1 MPDDIYCIIRNVREL
16 CWQRGTYLVDGQM
29 HGMFLWSME
38 MTHKKTMINT
48 LLVAALFGGVNA
60 AQAADVPAGTKLADV
75 QQLVKGNGSEPATL
89 DPHKTEGTVESNIL
103 RDLFEGLV
111 ASGPKGEIL
120 PAMAE
125 SWETKD
131 NKNYVFHLRKD
142 AKWSNGDP
150 VTAHDFEFAFK
161 RAVDPKTA
169 SPYSWYLEI
178 PTIANA
184 SDIIAG
190 KKPADTLGVKA
201 VDDYTFEVQLE
212 KAVPYFV
219 SMLSHTTTYPVP
231 KKVIEKYGDKW
242 TQPGNM
248 VSNGAYKLKDWVVN
262 ERVDVERNPNYWN
275 NAKTV
280 INTVTYLPIQSTNAE
295 LNRYLAGEVDLTYNM
310 PIERFKQMKKEL
322 PNEVKVS
329 GYVGTYYYQY
339 NFKKKPFDDVRVRTA
354 LSYAIDRNV
363 IADKVMGKG
372 ETPGYTLVPDF
383 VDGFKPVAPEWSKLT
398 QADRDAK
405 AKALLTEAGFGPDK
419 PLKFE
424 LLYNTDDNHKKVAVA
439 VASMWKKLGVQVSL
453 VNQEWKTYLETKKQ
467 GQFDVGRAGW
477 IADYNEASSML
488 DLMQTTHGNND
499 GKYSNPTFDKLMNES
514 RNQVDADARN
524 KLYVQA
530 EEILAQ
536 DMPIAPIYQYV
547 TSRMVKSYV
556 GGYPANPLD
565 NLYSKD
571 MYIIAH

>member
-1 MPDDIYCIIRNVREL
+1 
-16 CWQRGTYLVDGQM
+16 
-29 HGMFLWSME
+29 

-48 LLVAALFGGVNA
+48 LLVAALFGGVNV
-60 AQAADVPAGTKLADV
+60 AQAADVPAGTKLAEV

-120 PAMAE
+120 PAVAE

-131 NKNYVFHLRKD
+131 NKHYVFHLRKD

-150 VTAHDFEFAFK
+150 VTAHDFVFAFQ

-184 SDIIAG
+184 SEIIAG

-201 VDDYTFEVQLE
+201 TDDYTFEVQLE
-212 KAVPYFV
+212 KAIPYFV

-231 KKVIEKYGDKW
+231 KKVIEKFGDKW
-242 TQPGNM
+242 TQPENM
-248 VSNGAYKLKDWVVN
+248 VSNGAYTLKNWVVN
-262 ERVDVERNPNYWN
+262 ERVEVERNKHYWN
-275 NAKTV
+275 DGKTV
-280 INTVTYLPIQSTNAE
+280 INKVVYLPIQSTNAD
-295 LNRYLAGEVDLTYNM
+295 LSRYLAGEVDITYQM
-310 PIERFKQMKKEL
+310 PIERFKQMKKEKPDEL
-322 PNEVKVS
+322 KVT

-339 NFKKKPFDDVRVRTA
+339 NVKKKPFDDVRVRTA

-363 IADKVMGKG
+363 IADKVMGQG
-372 ETPGYTLVPDF
+372 QTPGYTLVPDF
-383 VDGFKPVAPEWSKLT
+383 VDGFKPVAPEWSKMT
-398 QADRDAK
+398 QAERDAK
-405 AKALLTEAGFGPDK
+405 AKALLQEAGFDASK

-488 DLMQTTHGNND
+488 DLMQTTHG
-499 GKYSNPTFDKLMNES
+499 
-514 RNQVDADARN
+514 
-524 KLYVQA
+524 
-530 EEILAQ
+530 
-536 DMPIAPIYQYV
+536 
-547 TSRMVKSYV
+547 
-556 GGYPANPLD
+556 
-565 NLYSKD
+565 
-571 MYIIAH
+571 

>member
-1 MPDDIYCIIRNVREL
+1 
-16 CWQRGTYLVDGQM
+16 
-29 HGMFLWSME
+29 

-48 LLVAALFGGVNA
+48 LLVAALFGGVNV
-60 AQAADVPAGTKLADV
+60 AQAADVPAGTKLAEV

-120 PAMAE
+120 PAVAE

-131 NKNYVFHLRKD
+131 NKHYVFHLRKD

-150 VTAHDFEFAFK
+150 VTAHDFVFAFQ

-184 SDIIAG
+184 SEIIAG

-201 VDDYTFEVQLE
+201 TDDYTFEVQLE
-212 KAVPYFV
+212 KAIPYFV

-231 KKVIEKYGDKW
+231 KKVIEKFGDKW
-242 TQPGNM
+242 TQPENM
-248 VSNGAYKLKDWVVN
+248 VSNGAYTLKNWVVN
-262 ERVDVERNPNYWN
+262 ERVEVERNKHYWN
-275 NAKTV
+275 DGKTV
-280 INTVTYLPIQSTNAE
+280 INKVVYLPIQSTNAD
-295 LNRYLAGEVDLTYNM
+295 LSRYLAGEVDITYQM
-310 PIERFKQMKKEL
+310 PIERFKQMKKEKPDEL
-322 PNEVKVS
+322 KVT

-339 NFKKKPFDDVRVRTA
+339 NVKKKPFDDVRVRTA
-354 LSYAIDRNV
+354 LSYAIDRDV
-363 IADKVMGKG
+363 IADKVMGQG
-372 ETPGYTLVPDF
+372 QTPGYTLVPDF
-383 VDGFKPVAPEWSKLT
+383 VDGFKPVSPEWSKMT
-398 QADRDAK
+398 QAERDAK
-405 AKALLTEAGFGPDK
+405 AKALLQEAGFDASK

-499 GKYSNPTFDKLMNES
+499 GKYSNPEFDKLMDSS
-514 RNQVDADARN
+514 RDQVDVAARN

-530 EEILAQ
+530 EEILAK

-547 TSRMVKSYV
+547 TARMVKPYV

>member
-1 MPDDIYCIIRNVREL
+1 V
-16 CWQRGTYLVDGQM
+16 
-29 HGMFLWSME
+29 
-38 MTHKKTMINT
+38 
-48 LLVAALFGGVNA
+48 
-60 AQAADVPAGTKLADV
+60 
-75 QQLVKGNGSEPATL
+75 
-89 DPHKTEGTVESNIL
+89 VEK
-103 RDLFEGLV
+103 F
-111 ASGPKGEIL
+111 
-120 PAMAE
+120 
-125 SWETKD
+125 
-131 NKNYVFHLRKD
+131 
-142 AKWSNGDP
+142 
-150 VTAHDFEFAFK
+150 
-161 RAVDPKTA
+161 
-169 SPYSWYLEI
+169 
-178 PTIANA
+178 
-184 SDIIAG
+184 
-190 KKPADTLGVKA
+190 
-201 VDDYTFEVQLE
+201 
-212 KAVPYFV
+212 
-219 SMLSHTTTYPVP
+219 
-231 KKVIEKYGDKW
+231 GDKW

-248 VSNGAYKLKDWVVN
+248 VSNGAYVLKDWVVN
-262 ERVDVERNPNYWN
+262 ERVDVERNPSYWN

-280 INTVTYLPIQSTNAE
+280 IEKVTYLPIQSTNAE
-295 LNRYLAGEVDLTYNM
+295 LNRYLAGEIDLTYNM
-310 PIERFKQMKKEL
+310 PIERFKQMKKEH
-322 PNEVKVS
+322 PNEVQVS

-339 NFKKKPFDDVRVRTA
+339 NFKHKPFDDVRVRTA

-383 VDGFKPVAPEWSKLT
+383 VDGFKPVAPAWSKLT
-398 QADRDAK
+398 QAERDAK
-405 AKALLTEAGFGPDK
+405 AKELLTEAGYGPGK

-467 GQFDVGRAGW
+467 GNFDVGRAGW

-499 GKYSNPTFDKLMNES
+499 GKYSNTAFDKLMSES

-530 EEILAQ
+530 EDILAK

-547 TSRMVKSYV
+547 TSRMVKPYV

>member
-1 MPDDIYCIIRNVREL
+1 
-16 CWQRGTYLVDGQM
+16 
-29 HGMFLWSME
+29 ME

-111 ASGPKGEIL
+111 ASGPKGEVL

-131 NKNYVFHLRKD
+131 NKHFVFHLRKD

-178 PTIANA
+178 PTIVNA
-184 SDIIAG
+184 SEIIAG
-190 KKPADTLGVKA
+190 KKAADTLGVKA

-231 KKVIEKYGDKW
+231 KKVIEKFGDKW

-248 VSNGAYKLKDWVVN
+248 VSNGAYVLKDWVVN

-280 INTVTYLPIQSTNAE
+280 INKVTYLPIQSTNAE

-339 NFKKKPFDDVRVRTA
+339 NFKHKPFDDVRVRTA

-383 VDGFKPVAPEWSKLT
+383 VDGFKPVAPAWSKLT
-398 QADRDAK
+398 QAERDAK
-405 AKALLTEAGFGPDK
+405 AKELLTEAGFGPGK

-499 GKYSNPTFDKLMNES
+499 GKYSNPAFDKLMNES

-530 EEILAQ
+530 EEILAK

>member
-1 MPDDIYCIIRNVREL
+1 
-16 CWQRGTYLVDGQM
+16 
-29 HGMFLWSME
+29 
-38 MTHKKTMINT
+38 MTHKKTIINT
-48 LLVAALFGGVNA
+48 VLIAALFGGINV

-120 PAMAE
+120 PAVAE

-131 NKNYVFHLRKD
+131 NKHFVFHLRKD

-178 PTIANA
+178 PTILNA
-184 SDIIAG
+184 SEIITG
-190 KKPADTLGVKA
+190 KKPSDTLGVKA
-201 VDDYTFEVQLE
+201 VDDHTFEVQLE
-212 KAVPYFV
+212 KAIPYFV

-231 KKVIEKYGDKW
+231 KKVIEKFGDKW
-242 TQPGNM
+242 TQPENM
-248 VSNGAYKLKDWVVN
+248 VSNGAYALKSWVVN
-262 ERVDVERNPNYWN
+262 ERVEVERNKHYWN
-275 NAKTV
+275 DGKTV
-280 INTVTYLPIQSTNAE
+280 INNVVYLPIQSTNAD
-295 LNRYLAGEVDLTYNM
+295 LSRYLAGEVDITYQM
-310 PIERFKQMKKEL
+310 PIERFKQMKKEKPDEL
-322 PNEVKVS
+322 KVT
-329 GYVGTYYYQY
+329 GYVGTYYYTF
-339 NFKKKPFDDVRVRTA
+339 NTKKKPYDDARVRTA
-354 LSYAIDRNV
+354 LTYAIDRNV
-363 IADKVMGKG
+363 IADKVMGQG
-372 ETPGYTLVPDF
+372 QTPAYALVPDF
-383 VDGFKPVAPEWSKLT
+383 VDGFKPVAPEWSKLS
-398 QADRDAK
+398 QAELDAK
-405 AKALLTEAGFGPDK
+405 AKALLADAGYGPGN

-453 VNQEWKTYLETKKQ
+453 VNQEWKTYLDTLKQ
-467 GQFDVGRAGW
+467 GQFDVARRGW

-499 GKYSNPTFDKLMNES
+499 GKYSNPEFDKLMDSS
-514 RNQVDADARN
+514 RDQVDVAARN

-530 EEILAQ
+530 EDILAK

-547 TSRMVKSYV
+547 TARMVKPFV

>member
-1 MPDDIYCIIRNVREL
+1 
-16 CWQRGTYLVDGQM
+16 
-29 HGMFLWSME
+29 MFLWSME

-111 ASGPKGEIL
+111 ASGPKGEVL

-131 NKNYVFHLRKD
+131 NKHFVFHLRKD

-178 PTIANA
+178 PTIVNA
-184 SDIIAG
+184 SEIIAG
-190 KKPADTLGVKA
+190 KKAADTLGVKA

-231 KKVIEKYGDKW
+231 KKVIEKFGDKW

-248 VSNGAYKLKDWVVN
+248 VSNGAYVLKDWVVN

-280 INTVTYLPIQSTNAE
+280 INKVTYLPIQSTNAE

-339 NFKKKPFDDVRVRTA
+339 NFKHKPFDDVRVRTA

-383 VDGFKPVAPEWSKLT
+383 VDGFKPVAPAWSKLT
-398 QADRDAK
+398 QAERDAK
-405 AKALLTEAGFGPDK
+405 AKELLTEAGFGPGK

-499 GKYSNPTFDKLMNES
+499 GKYSNPAFDKLMNES

-530 EEILAQ
+530 EEILAK

>member
-1 MPDDIYCIIRNVREL
+1 
-16 CWQRGTYLVDGQM
+16 
-29 HGMFLWSME
+29 ME
-38 MTHKKTMINT
+38 MTHKKTIINT
-48 LLVAALFGGVNA
+48 LLMAALFGGINM

-120 PAMAE
+120 PAVAE

-131 NKNYVFHLRKD
+131 NKHYIFHLRKD

-178 PTIANA
+178 PTIINA
-184 SDIIAG
+184 SEIIAG

-212 KAVPYFV
+212 KAIPYFV

-231 KKVIEKYGDKW
+231 KKVIEKFGDKW

-248 VSNGAYKLKDWVVN
+248 VSNGAYQLKDWVVN
-262 ERVDVERNPNYWN
+262 ERVDVVRNPNYWN

-280 INTVTYLPIQSTNAE
+280 IEKVTYLPIQSTNSD
-295 LNRYLAGEVDLTYNM
+295 LNRYLAGEVDMTYQM
-310 PIERFKQMKKEL
+310 PIERFKQMKKEKPDEL
-322 PNEVKVS
+322 KVT

-363 IADKVMGKG
+363 IADKVMGQG
-372 ETPGYTLVPDF
+372 QTPGYTLVPDF
-383 VDGFKPVAPEWSKLT
+383 VDGFKPVAPEWSKMT
-398 QADRDAK
+398 QAERDAK
-405 AKALLTEAGFGPDK
+405 AKELLKEAGFDASK

-499 GKYSNPTFDKLMNES
+499 GKYSNPEFDKLMDSS
-514 RNQVDADARN
+514 RDQVDVAARN

-530 EEILAQ
+530 EEILAK

-547 TSRMVKSYV
+547 TARMVKPYV

>member
-1 MPDDIYCIIRNVREL
+1 
-16 CWQRGTYLVDGQM
+16 
-29 HGMFLWSME
+29 ME

-111 ASGPKGEIL
+111 ASGPKGEVL

-131 NKNYVFHLRKD
+131 NKHFVFHLRKD

-178 PTIANA
+178 PTIVNA
-184 SDIIAG
+184 SEIIAG
-190 KKPADTLGVKA
+190 KKAADTLGVKA

-231 KKVIEKYGDKW
+231 KKVIEKFGDKW

-248 VSNGAYKLKDWVVN
+248 VSNGAYVLKDWVVN
-262 ERVDVERNPNYWN
+262 ERVDVERNSNYWN

-280 INTVTYLPIQSTNAE
+280 INKVTYLPIQSTNAE

-339 NFKKKPFDDVRVRTA
+339 NFKHKPFDDVRVRTA

-383 VDGFKPVAPEWSKLT
+383 VDGFKPVAPAWSKLT
-398 QADRDAK
+398 QAERDAK
-405 AKALLTEAGFGPDK
+405 AKELLTEAGYGPGK

-499 GKYSNPTFDKLMNES
+499 GKYSNPAFDKLMNES

-530 EEILAQ
+530 EEILAK

>member
-1 MPDDIYCIIRNVREL
+1 
-16 CWQRGTYLVDGQM
+16 
-29 HGMFLWSME
+29 
-38 MTHKKTMINT
+38 MTHKKTIINT
-48 LLVAALFGGVNA
+48 LLMAALFGGINM

-89 DPHKTEGTVESNIL
+89 DPQKVEGTPESAIL

-111 ASGPKGEIL
+111 SSGPKGEVV
-120 PAMAE
+120 PGVAE

-131 NKNYVFHLRKD
+131 NKHYVFHLRKD
-142 AKWSNGDP
+142 AKWSNGEP

-178 PTIANA
+178 PTIVNA
-184 SDIIAG
+184 SEIIAG
-190 KKPADTLGVKA
+190 KKPADSLGVKA

-212 KAVPYFV
+212 KAIPYFV

-231 KKVIEKYGDKW
+231 KKVVEKFGDKW

-248 VSNGAYKLKDWVVN
+248 VGNGAYVLKEWVVN
-262 ERVDVERNPNYWN
+262 ERIGVERNKNYWN

-280 INTVTYLPIQSTNAE
+280 IDKVTYLPIQSTNAE
-295 LNRYLAGEVDLTYNM
+295 LNRFLAGEIDMTWNV
-310 PIERFKQMKKEL
+310 PIERFKQLKKDYPADL
-322 PNEVKVS
+322 KVEGLVS
-329 GYVGTYYYQY
+329 TYYYQF
-339 NFKKKPFDDVRVRTA
+339 NTKKKPFDDVRVRTA
-354 LSYAIDRNV
+354 LSYAVNRDV
-363 IADKVMGKG
+363 IADKVMGQG
-372 ETPGYTLVPDF
+372 QRPAYGLTPDY
-383 VDGFKPVAPEWSKLT
+383 VDGFKPVVADWSKMT

-405 AKALLTEAGFGPDK
+405 AKALLQEAGFDTSK

-467 GQFDVGRAGW
+467 GQFDVARAGW
-477 IADYNEASSML
+477 TADYNEASSML

-499 GKYSNPTFDKLMNES
+499 GKYSNPAFDKLMSES
-514 RNQVDADARN
+514 RDQVDATSRN

-530 EEILAQ
+530 EAILAK
-536 DMPIAPIYQYV
+536 DMPIIPIYQYV
-547 TSRMVKSYV
+547 QPRMVKSYV
-556 GGYPANPLD
+556 GGYPSNPLD

>member
-1 MPDDIYCIIRNVREL
+1 
-16 CWQRGTYLVDGQM
+16 
-29 HGMFLWSME
+29 
-38 MTHKKTMINT
+38 MINT

-60 AQAADVPAGTKLADV
+60 AQAADVPAGTKLAEV

-111 ASGPKGEIL
+111 SSGPKGEVL

-131 NKNYVFHLRKD
+131 NKHFVFHLRKN

-150 VTAHDFEFAFK
+150 VTAHDFEYAFK

-178 PTIANA
+178 PTIVNA

-190 KKPADTLGVKA
+190 KKPSDTLGVKA

-231 KKVIEKYGDKW
+231 KKVIEKFGDKW

-248 VSNGAYKLKDWVVN
+248 VSNGAYVLKDWVVN
-262 ERVDVERNPNYWN
+262 ERVDVERNKNYWN
-275 NAKTV
+275 DAKTV
-280 INTVTYLPIQSTNAE
+280 INKVTYLPIQSTNAE

-310 PIERFKQMKKEL
+310 PIERFKQMKKDL

-383 VDGFKPVAPEWSKLT
+383 VDGFKPVAPAWSKLT
-398 QADRDAK
+398 QAERDAK
-405 AKALLTEAGFGPDK
+405 AKELLTEAGFGPGK

-499 GKYSNPTFDKLMNES
+499 GKYSNLAFDKLMNES
-514 RNQVDADARN
+514 RNQVDAEARN

-530 EEILAQ
+530 EEILAK

-547 TSRMVKSYV
+547 TSRMVKPYV

>member
-1 MPDDIYCIIRNVREL
+1 
-16 CWQRGTYLVDGQM
+16 
-29 HGMFLWSME
+29 
-38 MTHKKTMINT
+38 MTHKKTIINT
-48 LLVAALFGGVNA
+48 VLMAALFGGINV

-120 PAMAE
+120 PAVAE

-131 NKNYVFHLRKD
+131 NKHFVFHLRKD

-178 PTIANA
+178 PTILNA
-184 SDIIAG
+184 SEIITG
-190 KKPADTLGVKA
+190 KKPSDTLGVKA
-201 VDDYTFEVQLE
+201 VDDHTFEVQLE
-212 KAVPYFV
+212 KAIPYFV

-231 KKVIEKYGDKW
+231 KKVIEKFGDKW
-242 TQPGNM
+242 TQPENM
-248 VSNGAYKLKDWVVN
+248 VSNGAYALKSWVVN
-262 ERVDVERNPNYWN
+262 ERVEVERNKHYWN
-275 NAKTV
+275 DGKTV
-280 INTVTYLPIQSTNAE
+280 INNVVYLPIQSTNAD
-295 LNRYLAGEVDLTYNM
+295 LSRYLAGEVDITYQM
-310 PIERFKQMKKEL
+310 PIERFKQMKKEKPDEL
-322 PNEVKVS
+322 KVT
-329 GYVGTYYYQY
+329 GYVGTYYYTF
-339 NFKKKPFDDVRVRTA
+339 NTKKKPYDDARVRTA
-354 LSYAIDRNV
+354 LTYAIDRNV
-363 IADKVMGKG
+363 IADKVMGQG
-372 ETPGYTLVPDF
+372 QTPAYALVPDF
-383 VDGFKPVAPEWSKLT
+383 VDGFKPVAPEWSKLS
-398 QADRDAK
+398 QAELDAK
-405 AKALLTEAGFGPDK
+405 AKALLADAGYGPGN

-453 VNQEWKTYLETKKQ
+453 VNQEWKTYLDTLKQ
-467 GQFDVGRAGW
+467 GQFDVARRGW

-499 GKYSNPTFDKLMNES
+499 GKYSNPEFDKLMDSS
-514 RNQVDADARN
+514 RDQVDVAARN
-524 KLYVQA
+524 KLYVQG
-530 EEILAQ
+530 EEILAK

-547 TSRMVKSYV
+547 TARMVKPFV

>member
-1 MPDDIYCIIRNVREL
+1 
-16 CWQRGTYLVDGQM
+16 
-29 HGMFLWSME
+29 
-38 MTHKKTMINT
+38 MTHKKTIINT
-48 LLVAALFGGVNA
+48 VLMAALFGGINV

-120 PAMAE
+120 PAVAE

-131 NKNYVFHLRKD
+131 NKHYVFHLRKD

-178 PTIANA
+178 PTILNA
-184 SDIIAG
+184 SEIITG
-190 KKPADTLGVKA
+190 KKPSDTLGVKA
-201 VDDYTFEVQLE
+201 VDDHTFEVQLE
-212 KAVPYFV
+212 KAIPYFV

-231 KKVIEKYGDKW
+231 KKVIEKFGDKW
-242 TQPGNM
+242 TQPENM
-248 VSNGAYKLKDWVVN
+248 VSNGAYALKSWVVN
-262 ERVDVERNPNYWN
+262 ERVEVERNKHYWN
-275 NAKTV
+275 DGKTV
-280 INTVTYLPIQSTNAE
+280 INNVVYLPIQSTNAD
-295 LNRYLAGEVDLTYNM
+295 LSRYLAGEVDITYQM
-310 PIERFKQMKKEL
+310 PIERFKQMKKEKPDEL
-322 PNEVKVS
+322 KVT
-329 GYVGTYYYQY
+329 GYVGTYYYTF
-339 NFKKKPFDDVRVRTA
+339 NTKKKPYDDARVRTA
-354 LSYAIDRNV
+354 LTYAIDRNV
-363 IADKVMGKG
+363 IADKVMGQG
-372 ETPGYTLVPDF
+372 QTPAYALVPDF
-383 VDGFKPVAPEWSKLT
+383 VDGFKPVAPEWSKLS
-398 QADRDAK
+398 QAELDAK
-405 AKALLTEAGFGPDK
+405 AKALLADAGYGPGN

-453 VNQEWKTYLETKKQ
+453 VNQEWKTYLDTLKQ
-467 GQFDVGRAGW
+467 GQFDVARRGW

-499 GKYSNPTFDKLMNES
+499 GKYSNPEFDKLMDSS
-514 RNQVDADARN
+514 RDQVDVAARN
-524 KLYVQA
+524 KLYVQG
-530 EEILAQ
+530 EEILAK

-547 TSRMVKSYV
+547 TARMVKPFV

>member
-1 MPDDIYCIIRNVREL
+1 
-16 CWQRGTYLVDGQM
+16 
-29 HGMFLWSME
+29 

-48 LLVAALFGGVNA
+48 LLMAALFGGINV
-60 AQAADVPAGTKLADV
+60 AQAADVPAGTKLAEV

-89 DPHKTEGTVESNIL
+89 DPHKTEGTIESNIL

-120 PAMAE
+120 PAVAE

-131 NKNYVFHLRKD
+131 NKHYVFHLRKD

-178 PTIANA
+178 LTIANA
-184 SDIIAG
+184 FEIIAG

-201 VDDYTFEVQLE
+201 TDDYTFEVQLE
-212 KAVPYFV
+212 KAIPYFV

-231 KKVIEKYGDKW
+231 KKVIEKFDNKW
-242 TQPGNM
+242 THSENM
-248 VSNGAYKLKDWVVN
+248 VSNGAYALKSWVVN
-262 ERVDVERNPNYWN
+262 ELIEVERNKHYWN
-275 NAKTV
+275 DGKTV
-280 INTVTYLPIQSTNAE
+280 INKVVYMPIQSTNAD
-295 LNRYLAGEVDLTYNM
+295 LSRYLAGEVDITYQM
-310 PIERFKQMKKEL
+310 PIERFKQMKKEKPDEL
-322 PNEVKVS
+322 KVT

-339 NFKKKPFDDVRVRTA
+339 NIKKKPFDDVRVRTA

-363 IADKVMGKG
+363 IADKVMGQG
-372 ETPGYTLVPDF
+372 QTPSYTLVPDF
-383 VDGFKPVAPEWSKLT
+383 VDGFKPVAPEWSKMT
-398 QADRDAK
+398 QAERDAK
-405 AKALLTEAGFGPDK
+405 AKALLEEAGFDASK

-424 LLYNTDDNHKKVAVA
+424 LLYNTNDNHKKVAVA

-453 VNQEWKTYLETKKQ
+453 VNQEWKTYLEHKKQ

-499 GKYSNPTFDKLMNES
+499 GKYSNPEFDKLMDSS
-514 RNQVDADARN
+514 RDQVDVAARN

-530 EEILAQ
+530 EEILAK

-547 TSRMVKSYV
+547 TVRMVKPYV
-556 GGYPANPLD
+556 GGYPANQLD
-565 NLYSKD
+565 NLYSKE

>member
-1 MPDDIYCIIRNVREL
+1 
-16 CWQRGTYLVDGQM
+16 
-29 HGMFLWSME
+29 
-38 MTHKKTMINT
+38 MTHKKTMIST
-48 LLVAALFGGVNA
+48 VLMAALFGTTNVA
-60 AQAADVPAGTKLADV
+60 LAADVPAGTKLADI

-111 ASGPKGEIL
+111 TSGPKGEIL
-120 PAMAE
+120 PAMAQ
-125 SWETKD
+125 SWETTD
-131 NKNYVFHLRKD
+131 NKHYIFHLRKD

-161 RAVDPKTA
+161 RAVDPNTA

-178 PTIANA
+178 PTIVNA
-184 SDIIAG
+184 SKIIAG
-190 KKPADTLGVKA
+190 KQPADSLGVKA
-201 VDDYTFEVQLE
+201 LDDYTFEVQLE
-212 KAVPYFV
+212 KPVPYFV

-231 KKVIEKYGDKW
+231 KKVIEKFGDKW
-242 TQPGNM
+242 TQPKNM
-248 VSNGAYKLKDWVVN
+248 VSNGAYALKDWVVN
-262 ERVDVERNPNYWN
+262 ERVEVVRNKHYWN
-275 NAKTV
+275 DGKTV
-280 INTVTYLPIQSTNAE
+280 IDKVIYLPIQSTNAE
-295 LNRYLAGEVDLTYNM
+295 LSRYLAGEVDITYNL
-310 PIERFKQMKKEL
+310 PIERFKQMKKEKADEL
-322 PNEVKVS
+322 KVT

-339 NFKKKPFDDVRVRTA
+339 NLKKKPFDDARVRTA
-354 LSYAIDRNV
+354 LSYAINRDV
-363 IADKVMGKG
+363 IADKVMGQG
-372 ETPGYTLVPDF
+372 QTPGYTLVPDF
-383 VDGFKPVAPEWSKLT
+383 VDGFKPVAPAWSKMT
-398 QADRDAK
+398 QAERDTK
-405 AKALLTEAGFGPDK
+405 AKALLAEAGFDASK

-499 GKYSNPTFDKLMNES
+499 GKYSNSAFDKLMNES
-514 RNQVDADARN
+514 RDQVDVAARN

-530 EEILAQ
+530 EDILAK

-547 TSRMVKSYV
+547 TARMVKPFV

-571 MYIIAH
+571 MYIVAH

>member
-1 MPDDIYCIIRNVREL
+1 
-16 CWQRGTYLVDGQM
+16 
-29 HGMFLWSME
+29 
-38 MTHKKTMINT
+38 MTHRKTIINA
-48 LLVAALFGGVNA
+48 LLLTALFGGA
-60 AQAADVPAGTKLADV
+60 TLAQAADVPAGTKLAPE
-75 QQLVKGNGSEPATL
+75 QTLVKGNGSEPATL

-111 ASGPKGEIL
+111 SSGPKGETL
-120 PAMAE
+120 PGVAE

-131 NKNYVFHLRKD
+131 NKHFVFHLRKD
-142 AKWSNGDP
+142 AKWSNGEP
-150 VTAHDFEFAFK
+150 VTAHDFVFAFQ
-161 RAVDPKTA
+161 RAVDPKTG
-169 SPYSWYLEI
+169 SPYAWYMEL
-178 PTIANA
+178 PTIVNA
-184 SDIIAG
+184 SAIIAG

-201 VDDYTFEVQLE
+201 SDDYTFEVQLE
-212 KAVPYFV
+212 KAIPYFV

-231 KKVIEKYGDKW
+231 KAVIEKFGDKW
-242 TQPGNM
+242 TQPANM

-262 ERVDVERNPNYWN
+262 ERVDVERNPSYWN

-280 INTVTYLPIQSTNAE
+280 VEKVTYLPIQSTNAE
-295 LNRYLAGEVDLTYNM
+295 LNRYLAGELDLTYNM
-310 PIERFKQMKKEL
+310 PIERFKQMKKEH
-322 PNEVKVS
+322 PNEVQVS
-329 GYVGTYYYQY
+329 GYVGTYYYTF
-339 NFKKKPFDDVRVRTA
+339 NTKRKPYDDVRVRTA
-354 LSYAIDRNV
+354 LTYAIDRNV

-372 ETPGYTLVPDF
+372 ETPGYALVPDF
-383 VDGFKPVAPEWSKLT
+383 VDGFKPVAPAWSKLT
-398 QADRDAK
+398 QAERDAK
-405 AKALLTEAGFGPDK
+405 AKELLAEAGYGPGN

-453 VNQEWKTYLETKKQ
+453 VNQEWKTYLETLKQ
-467 GQFDVGRAGW
+467 GQFDVARRGW

-499 GKYSNPTFDKLMNES
+499 GKYSNAAFDKLMSES

-530 EEILAQ
+530 EDILAK

-547 TSRMVKSYV
+547 TSRMVKPYV

>member
-1 MPDDIYCIIRNVREL
+1 
-16 CWQRGTYLVDGQM
+16 
-29 HGMFLWSME
+29 
-38 MTHKKTMINT
+38 MTHKKTIINT
-48 LLVAALFGGVNA
+48 LLVAALFGGINA

-75 QQLVKGNGSEPATL
+75 QQLVKGNGAEPATL
-89 DPHKTEGTVESNIL
+89 DPHKTEGVPESNIL

-111 ASGPKGEIL
+111 TSGPKGETL
-120 PAMAE
+120 PGVAE

-131 NKNYVFHLRKD
+131 NKHYVFHLRKD

-169 SPYSWYLEI
+169 SPYSWYMEI
-178 PTIANA
+178 PTIVNA
-184 SDIIAG
+184 TDIIAG
-190 KKPADTLGVKA
+190 KKPSDTLGVKA
-201 VDDYTFEVQLE
+201 VDDHTFEVQLE

-231 KKVIEKYGDKW
+231 KKVVEQFGDKW

-248 VSNGAYKLKDWVVN
+248 VSNGAYVLKDWVVN
-262 ERVDVERNPNYWN
+262 ERVDVVRNPSYWN
-275 NAKTV
+275 NGKTV
-280 INTVTYLPIQSTNAE
+280 VEKVTYLPLQKTAD
-295 LNRYLAGEVDLTYNM
+295 LNRYLAGEVDLTYDL
-310 PIERFKQMKKEL
+310 PIERFKQMKKEH
-322 PNEVKVS
+322 PNEVQVS

-339 NFKKKPFDDVRVRTA
+339 NFKHKPFDDVRVRTA

-372 ETPGYTLVPDF
+372 ETPGYTLVPSF
-383 VDGFKPVAPEWSKLT
+383 VDGFKPVAPDWSKLT
-398 QADRDAK
+398 QAERDAK
-405 AKALLTEAGFGPDK
+405 AKALLTEAGYGPDK

-439 VASMWKKLGVQVSL
+439 VASMWKKLGVQVSM

-467 GQFDVGRAGW
+467 GDFDVGRAGW

-499 GKYSNPTFDKLMNES
+499 GKYSNPAFDKLMSES
-514 RNQVDADARN
+514 RNQVDAEARN
-524 KLYVQA
+524 KLYAQA
-530 EEILAQ
+530 EEILAK

-547 TSRMVKSYV
+547 TSRMVKPYV

>member
-1 MPDDIYCIIRNVREL
+1 
-16 CWQRGTYLVDGQM
+16 
-29 HGMFLWSME
+29 
-38 MTHKKTMINT
+38 MTHKKTIINT
-48 LLVAALFGGVNA
+48 LLMAALFGGINM

-89 DPHKTEGTVESNIL
+89 DPQKVEGTPESAIL

-111 ASGPKGEIL
+111 SSGPKGEVV
-120 PAMAE
+120 PGVAE

-131 NKNYVFHLRKD
+131 NKHYVFHLRKD
-142 AKWSNGDP
+142 AKWSNGEP

-178 PTIANA
+178 PTIVNA
-184 SDIIAG
+184 SEIIAG
-190 KKPADTLGVKA
+190 KKPADSLGVKA

-212 KAVPYFV
+212 KAIPYFV

-231 KKVIEKYGDKW
+231 KKVVEKFGDKW

-248 VSNGAYKLKDWVVN
+248 VGNGAYVLKEWVVN
-262 ERVDVERNPNYWN
+262 ERIGVERNKNYWN

-280 INTVTYLPIQSTNAE
+280 IDKVTYLPIQSTNAE
-295 LNRYLAGEVDLTYNM
+295 LNRFLAGEIDMTWNV
-310 PIERFKQMKKEL
+310 PIERFKQLKKDYPADL
-322 PNEVKVS
+322 KVEGLVS
-329 GYVGTYYYQY
+329 TYYYQF
-339 NFKKKPFDDVRVRTA
+339 NTKKKPFDDVRVRTA
-354 LSYAIDRNV
+354 LSYAVNRDV
-363 IADKVMGKG
+363 IADKVMGQG
-372 ETPGYTLVPDF
+372 QRPAYGLTPDY
-383 VDGFKPVAPEWSKLT
+383 VDGFKPVVADWSKMT

-405 AKALLTEAGFGPDK
+405 AKALLQEAGFDTSK

-467 GQFDVGRAGW
+467 GQFDVARAGW
-477 IADYNEASSML
+477 TADYNEASSML

-499 GKYSNPTFDKLMNES
+499 GKYSNPAFDKLMNES
-514 RNQVDADARN
+514 RDQVDAASRN

-530 EEILAQ
+530 EAILAK
-536 DMPIAPIYQYV
+536 DMPIIPIYQYV
-547 TSRMVKSYV
+547 QPRMVKSYV
-556 GGYPANPLD
+556 GGYPSNPLD

>member
-1 MPDDIYCIIRNVREL
+1 
-16 CWQRGTYLVDGQM
+16 
-29 HGMFLWSME
+29 ME
-38 MTHKKTMINT
+38 MTHRKTIINT
-48 LLVAALFGGVNA
+48 LLLTALFGGA
-60 AQAADVPAGTKLADV
+60 TLAHAADVPAGTKLAPE
-75 QQLVKGNGSEPATL
+75 QTLVKGNGSEPATL

-111 ASGPKGEIL
+111 TSGPKGETL
-120 PAMAE
+120 PGVAE

-131 NKNYVFHLRKD
+131 NKHFVFHLRKD
-142 AKWSNGDP
+142 AKWSNGEP
-150 VTAHDFEFAFK
+150 VTAHDFVFAFQ

-169 SPYSWYLEI
+169 SPYSWYMEI
-178 PTIANA
+178 PTIVNA
-184 SDIIAG
+184 TDIIGG

-201 VDDYTFEVQLE
+201 SDDYTFEVQLG

-231 KKVIEKYGDKW
+231 KKVVEKFGDKW

-248 VSNGAYKLKDWVVN
+248 VSNGAYVLKDWVVN
-262 ERVDVERNPNYWN
+262 ERVDVERNPSYWN

-280 INTVTYLPIQSTNAE
+280 IEKVTYLPIQSTNAE

-310 PIERFKQMKKEL
+310 PIERFKQMKKEH
-322 PNEVKVS
+322 PNEVQVS

-339 NFKKKPFDDVRVRTA
+339 NFKHKPFDDVRVRTA

-383 VDGFKPVAPEWSKLT
+383 VDGFKPVAPAWSKLT
-398 QADRDAK
+398 QAERDAK
-405 AKALLTEAGFGPDK
+405 AKELLTEAGYGPGN

-467 GQFDVGRAGW
+467 GNFDVGRAGW

-499 GKYSNPTFDKLMNES
+499 GKYSNTAFDKLMSES

-530 EEILAQ
+530 EDILAK

-547 TSRMVKSYV
+547 TSRMVKPYV

>member
-1 MPDDIYCIIRNVREL
+1 
-16 CWQRGTYLVDGQM
+16 
-29 HGMFLWSME
+29 

-48 LLVAALFGGVNA
+48 LLVAALFGGVNV
-60 AQAADVPAGTKLADV
+60 AQAADVPAGTKLAEV

-120 PAMAE
+120 PAVAE

-131 NKNYVFHLRKD
+131 NKHYVFHLRKD

-150 VTAHDFEFAFK
+150 VTAHDFVFAFQ

-184 SDIIAG
+184 SEIIAG

-201 VDDYTFEVQLE
+201 TDDYTFEVQLE
-212 KAVPYFV
+212 KAIPYFV

-231 KKVIEKYGDKW
+231 KKVIEKFGDKW
-242 TQPGNM
+242 TQPENM
-248 VSNGAYKLKDWVVN
+248 VSNGAYTLKNWVVN
-262 ERVDVERNPNYWN
+262 ERVEVERNKHYWN
-275 NAKTV
+275 DGKTV
-280 INTVTYLPIQSTNAE
+280 INKVVYLPIQSTNAD
-295 LNRYLAGEVDLTYNM
+295 LSRYLAGEVDITYQM
-310 PIERFKQMKKEL
+310 PIERFKQMKKEKPDEL
-322 PNEVKVS
+322 KVT
-329 GYVGTYYYQY
+329 GYVGTYYYTF
-339 NFKKKPFDDVRVRTA
+339 NTKKKPYDDARVRTA
-354 LSYAIDRNV
+354 LTYAIDRNV
-363 IADKVMGKG
+363 IADKVMGQG
-372 ETPGYTLVPDF
+372 QTPAYALVPDF

-398 QADRDAK
+398 QAERDAK
-405 AKALLTEAGFGPDK
+405 AKALLADAGYGPSN

-453 VNQEWKTYLETKKQ
+453 VNQEWKTYLETLKQ
-467 GQFDVGRAGW
+467 GQFDIARRGW

-499 GKYSNPTFDKLMNES
+499 GKYSNPEFDKLMDSS
-514 RNQVDADARN
+514 RDQVDVAARN
-524 KLYVQA
+524 KLYIQA
-530 EEILAQ
+530 EEILAK

-547 TSRMVKSYV
+547 TARMVKPYV

>member
-1 MPDDIYCIIRNVREL
+1 
-16 CWQRGTYLVDGQM
+16 
-29 HGMFLWSME
+29 
-38 MTHKKTMINT
+38 MTHQKTIINT
-48 LLVAALFGGVNA
+48 LLVAALFGGSV
-60 AQAADVPAGTKLADV
+60 QAAEVPAGTKLADV
-75 QQLVKGNGSEPATL
+75 QELVKGNGSEPATL

-111 ASGPKGEIL
+111 ASGPNGEVV
-120 PAMAE
+120 PAVAE

-131 NKNYVFHLRKD
+131 NKHYVFHLRKN

-150 VTAHDFEFAFK
+150 VTAHDFVFAFQ

-169 SPYSWYLEI
+169 SPYSWYLEM

-184 SDIIAG
+184 TDIIAG
-190 KKPADTLGVKA
+190 KKPVDTLGVKA
-201 VDDYTFEVQLE
+201 TDDYTFEVQLE
-212 KAVPYFV
+212 KAIPYFV

-231 KKVIEKYGDKW
+231 KKVIEQFGDKW
-242 TQPGNM
+242 TQPDNM
-248 VSNGAYKLKDWVVN
+248 VSNGAYVLKKWVVN
-262 ERVDVERNPNYWN
+262 ERIELERNKTYWDD
-275 NAKTV
+275 AKIV
-280 INTVTYLPIQSTNAE
+280 INKVTYLPIQSTNAD
-295 LNRYLAGEVDLTYNM
+295 LSRYLAGEVDLTYTT
-310 PIERFKQMKKEL
+310 PIERFKQLKKDY
-322 PNEVKVS
+322 PNELKVTGLVS
-329 GYVGTYYYQY
+329 TYYYQF

-363 IADKVMGKG
+363 IADKVMGQG
-372 ETPGYTLVPDF
+372 QTPAYGLTPDY
-383 VDGFKPVAPEWSKLT
+383 VDGFKPVVAEWSKLT
-398 QADRDAK
+398 QAERDAK
-405 AKALLTEAGFGPDK
+405 AKEMLTEAGFGPGN

-467 GQFDVGRAGW
+467 GQFDVARAGW
-477 IADYNEASSML
+477 NADYNEASSML
-488 DLMQTTHGNND
+488 DLMQTTHGTND
-499 GKYSNPTFDKLMNES
+499 GKYSNPEFDKLMSES
-514 RNQVDADARN
+514 RDQVDDVARN

-530 EEILAQ
+530 EEILAK

-547 TSRMVKSYV
+547 TPRMVKPYV

>member
-1 MPDDIYCIIRNVREL
+1 
-16 CWQRGTYLVDGQM
+16 
-29 HGMFLWSME
+29 
-38 MTHKKTMINT
+38 MTHKKTIINT
-48 LLVAALFGGVNA
+48 LLVAALFGGISA

-75 QQLVKGNGSEPATL
+75 QTLVKGNGSEPATL
-89 DPHKTEGTVESNIL
+89 DPHKVEGTVESNIL

-111 ASGPKGEIL
+111 SSGPKGEVL
-120 PAMAE
+120 PGVAE

-131 NKNYVFHLRKD
+131 NKHFVFHLRKD

-178 PTIANA
+178 PTIINA
-184 SDIIAG
+184 SAIIAG
-190 KKPADTLGVKA
+190 KQPADSLGVKA

-231 KKVIEKYGDKW
+231 KKVIEQYGEKW
-242 TQPGNM
+242 TQPGHM
-248 VSNGAYKLKDWVVN
+248 VSNGAYQLKDWVVN

-280 INTVTYLPIQSTNAE
+280 VNKVTYLPLQNTAD
-295 LNRYLAGEVDLTYNM
+295 LNRYLAGEVDMTYQM
-310 PIERFKQMKKEL
+310 PIERFKQMKKEKPDEL
-322 PNEVKVS
+322 KVT

-363 IADKVMGKG
+363 IADKVMGQG
-372 ETPGYTLVPDF
+372 QTPGYTLVPDF
-383 VDGFKPVAPEWSKLT
+383 VDGFKPVAPDWSKLT
-398 QADRDAK
+398 QAERNTK
-405 AKALLTEAGFGPDK
+405 AKELLTEAGFGPGH

-439 VASMWKKLGVQVSL
+439 VASMWKKLGVEVSL
-453 VNQEWKTYLETKKQ
+453 VNQEWKTYLQTKAQ

-499 GKYSNPTFDKLMNES
+499 GKYSNATFDKLMNES
-514 RNQVDADARN
+514 RDQVDDASRN

-530 EEILAQ
+530 EEILAK

-547 TSRMVKSYV
+547 TARMVKPFV

-571 MYIIAH
+571 MYIVAH